1 MKFDVTLI
9 IDKPGIA
16 LNLGGGDLM
25 VRTSTSLHGYWVEA
39 QDHDDA
45 YRVAKEQH
53 AAKYPDE
60 RVLGT
65 KRNERHV
72 YYEATFRS
80 KADGRKRHVVSV
92 LVPEETLRDYTTSR
106 RKRERL
112 TVEEYVARRVRSYSS
127 IDWETKRDLGEI
139 LKAEISSVQ

>member
-16 LNLGGGDLM
+16 LNLGGGNPM

-39 QDHDDA
+39 KDHDDA
-45 YRVAKEQH
+45 YRVAKEKH
-53 AAKYPDE
+53 AEKYPDE
-60 RVLGT
+60 KVLDAKRV
-65 KRNERHV
+65 ERHV

-92 LVPEETLRDYTTSR
+92 LVPEDQLRHYMNAR
-106 RKRERL
+106 RKRERM
-112 TVEEYVARRVRSYSS
+112 TAEEYVARRVMSYSK
-127 IDWETKRDLGEI
+127 IDWDVKRDLGEI
-139 LKAEISSVQ
+139 IKVEVSSVQ

>member
-25 VRTSTSLHGYWVEA
+25 VRTSTSLHGYFVEA

-53 AAKYPDE
+53 QAKYPDE

-92 LVPEETLRDYTTSR
+92 LVPEEELRHYTTSR
-106 RKRERL
+106 RKRERM
-112 TVEEYVARRVRSYSS
+112 TAEEYVARRVRTYSS